1 MNGYGKRKRVTF
13 TYTAGERKSGK
24 GQNKLL
30 IGAGAQQQQQK
41 APEKQMG
48 MPLGSRS
55 PLALRTLLNS
65 DTAHS
70 MDLAERNQRRHN
82 FRGGYIR

>member
-30 IGAGAQQQQQK
+30 IEAGAQQQQK

-55 PLALRTLLNS
+55 PLALRTLLNP

-70 MDLAERNQRRHN
+70 VDLAERNQRRHN